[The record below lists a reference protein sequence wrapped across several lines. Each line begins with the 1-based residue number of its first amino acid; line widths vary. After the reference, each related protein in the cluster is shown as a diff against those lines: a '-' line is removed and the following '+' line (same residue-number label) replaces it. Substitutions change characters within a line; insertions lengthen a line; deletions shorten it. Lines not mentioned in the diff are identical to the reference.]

1 MLVFVVTMPQTLE
14 LDMRRREFLGVLAG
28 AAATWPLAVRAQQPA
43 MPVIG
48 WLNPS
53 SLDTSTERLHGFRR
67 GLKEAGYVEGDN
79 VAIEYRWAEGQDDR
93 LPALAADLVR
103 RRVAVIAA
111 TGSNLSAFTAKA
123 ATMTVPTLFVVSED
137 PVKLGLVTSLARP
150 AGNLTGIW
158 SSPPKPPGCS
168 ASRCRRNSSPAPAR

>member
-1 MLVFVVTMPQTLE
+1 MNRRAIIML
-14 LDMRRREFLGVLAG
+14 LGGVAAWPIG
-28 AAATWPLAVRAQQPA
+28 ARAQQPA

-48 WLNPS
+48 WLNPT

-103 RRVAVIAA
+103 RRVAIIAA
-111 TGSNLSAFTAKA
+111 AGSNLSAFTAKA
-123 ATMTVPTLFVVSED
+123 ATKTIPTLFVVSED
-137 PVKLGLVTSLARP
+137 PVKLGLVASLARP
-150 AGNLTGIW
+150 GGNLTGINFFG
-158 SSPPKPPGCS
+158 SS
-168 ASRCRRNSSPAPAR
+168 